1 MAGANQPEFG
11 VVGVDR
17 RAPPHRRLLSD
28 MERALAS
35 GELRDSE
42 LGPLVLKILQ
52 QETDVGL
59 AKPYD
64 PDWVTTG
71 ISVADFYFRLIRP
84 SAGVRDWQRD
94 LAKVV
99 TPILVG
105 VVRSLARSPDAQAV
119 VVRLCEGVAGRLR
132 LTLVWPDDPD
142 ELNDVRNAL
151 YRKCHD
157 AQEVESDSVLIVLQG
172 LTVVGPD

>member
-1 MAGANQPEFG
+1 
-11 VVGVDR
+11 
-17 RAPPHRRLLSD
+17 
-28 MERALAS
+28 MERALVS
-35 GELRDSE
+35 GELKDSE
-42 LGPLVLKILQ
+42 LGPLVLKTLQ
-52 QETDVGL
+52 QETDIEL

-64 PDWVTTG
+64 PHWITAG
-71 ISVADFYFRLIRP
+71 IRVSDSYFRLVRS

-94 LAKVV
+94 LAKTA

-119 VVRLCEGVAGRLR
+119 MVRLCEGVAGRLR

-151 YRKCHD
+151 YRECRD
-157 AQEVESDSVLIVLQG
+157 AQEVESDSVLSVLQG
-172 LTVVGPD
+172 LTMVGPG